1 MGGSGRANA
10 ISGWLLVLAVGCSAH
25 HGRDDLVVGRDPKAG
40 SGAAQA
46 GASGRN
52 SGVSG
57 ASASASGGRRAL
69 TAAIL
74 NREGV
79 TLDVVTVGCAGSC
92 YEVVAVARGGYPP
105 YSYQWED
112 GSSDAARTLCPDATR
127 VFSVV
132 ARDRGYSSEEFTREP
147 ETVEAKVTA
156 EVLACPDAGPLDAG
170 IPPVTDASTPDAGSE
185 PTPPPSRPLCIV
197 NGSFEEDPI
206 GLPWFSCPINE
217 PAAGYMI
224 TEPATPF
231 GPQPIDGARY
241 LSLDA
246 TPVRGAAISQRLCA
260 PVVAGT
266 RYYWSVS
273 MALAAGSM
281 EGALEVFFSKSPCGV
296 DDGPGDFQLNA
307 PQGWGTI
314 CSQWEA
320 PRDAD
325 FVTVR
330 AITLG
335 GSPVTVYVD
344 QLQPVSPTC
353 PAPEP

>member
-1 MGGSGRANA
+1 MGGSDRANA
-10 ISGWLLVLAVGCSAH
+10 VSGWLLVLALGCSAH
-25 HGRDDLVVGRDPKAG
+25 HGRDDLVVGRDPQAG

-46 GASGRN
+46 GAPDRN
-52 SGVSG
+52 S
-57 ASASASGGRRAL
+57 SASASGGRRAL
-69 TAAIL
+69 IAAIQ

-112 GSSDAARTLCPDATR
+112 GSSEAARTLCPAATG

-132 ARDRGYSSEEFTREP
+132 AQDRGYSSEEFRREP

-170 IPPVTDASTPDAGSE
+170 IPPVADASTPDAGSE
-185 PTPPPSRPLCIV
+185 PTPPPLRPLCIE
-197 NGSFEEDPI
+197 NGSFEDDPN
-206 GLPWFSCPINE
+206 GAPWLSCPVDE
-217 PAAGYMI
+217 PAAGYMF

-231 GPQPIDGARY
+231 GVQPIDGARY
-241 LSLDA
+241 VRLDA
-246 TPVRGAAISQRLCA
+246 TPVRGAAISQKLCE

-273 MALAAGSM
+273 MALDDGST
-281 EGALEVFFSKSPCGV
+281 EGALEIFLSKSPCGV
-296 DDGPGDFQLNA
+296 DDGPGDFQLDA
-307 PQGWGTI
+307 PQGWGTS
-314 CSQWEA
+314 CSQWDA

-325 FVTVR
+325 YVTVR
-330 AITLG
+330 AITLFS
-335 GSPVTVYVD
+335 SPVTVYVD
-344 QLQPVSPTC
+344 QFQAVSPTC
-353 PAPEP
+353 PAPEL